1 MNNKPKGLQGTSRT
15 GFAALGIGAFAVV
28 CCAGIPLVAGVL
40 GGVALGSVL
49 GVGAGV
55 LAVVV
60 VIALVVARARR
71 QRACGVDVRTRQG
84 GEALRRVTARS

>member
-1 MNNKPKGLQGTSRT
+1 MNDKPEGSQNSPKMGL
-15 GFAALGIGAFAVV
+15 AALGIGAFAVV

-84 GEALRRVTARS
+84 GEA

>member
-1 MNNKPKGLQGTSRT
+1 MNDKPQGSQGTPGT
-15 GFAALGIGAFAVV
+15 GLAALGIGAFAVV
-28 CCAGIPLVAGVL
+28 CCAGLPLVAGVL

-60 VIALVVARARR
+60 VIALVVLRARR
-71 QRACGVDVRTRQG
+71 QRACATARVTTRRG
-84 GEALRRVTARS
+84 GEV

>member
-1 MNNKPKGLQGTSRT
+1 MNDKPEGSQNATKTVP
-15 GFAALGIGAFAVV
+15 AALGIGAFAVV
-28 CCAGIPLVAGVL
+28 CCAGLPLVAGVL

-60 VIALVVARARR
+60 VIALVAARARR
-71 QRACGVDVRTRQG
+71 QRACAVDVGSRRG
-84 GEALRRVTARS
+84 GEA